1 MKVNTKIIILVIICI
16 AVLTG
21 AFIVDRVLNK
31 SYLKELKFDELIEK
45 IDNDET
51 FMFLI
56 SQTQCAHCISFKP
69 KLSDIAKEYK
79 LDIYYIK
86 VLVVDDNKLNL
97 KVATKIL
104 KEYKLDIYYI
114 DVDLLTDEEKSTLK
128 SYVNFDSTPVTVF
141 IKSGEETSAATRIV
155 GDAKKDRIIMKL
167 KSNGF
172 IE

>member
-79 LDIYYIK
+79 LDIYYI
-86 VLVVDDNKLNL
+86 
-97 KVATKIL
+97 
-104 KEYKLDIYYI
+104 

-172 IE
+172 ID